1 MRNHIIFK
9 FLAIALCA
17 AALLSAVAG
26 GVGIFVMTESGLY
39 EKNVDEL
46 YQEQLESYALNY
58 AIDRW
63 EMYASQNLGGAGEEL
78 AEFFYQAWYR
88 YNNFRPGR
96 VGYILRDP
104 EGNVVLEEH
113 LGEGVPAKYTY
124 SFSLDYPFL
133 NVLSEEPYVEG
144 HPTEATMP
152 PEIHITH
159 IDDTYVYDAVPE
171 RGAAVYFLSVRYE
184 DGSEVGLGSPD
195 SPMGM
200 LRRLEDGTIVMD
212 PVEDMGDLEWMEQ
225 PVWILFMDRDRNILY
240 EASSSDGVV
249 EESRW
254 QETVGL
260 FLRLRKLTEEAF
272 VMDAIPPEGCSVK
285 RVAVTYED
293 GTGESAGGTPDIG
306 VLEYNEQG
314 GIRFTANDAHLLLQQ
329 GGKIIHIAFYD
340 ENEEMVYEARNP
352 EGVGYLYTFDN
363 KQIFITAQP
372 EVLETI
378 PEVTIPVETR
388 PVYREENEPSVAATE
403 AVIVPEGKPDDI
415 FRYYSNDAQQR
426 MEVEYTMESVPGY
439 TMEVQLAAKPLQ
451 REGDWVLVRT
461 LYAFRNW
468 LPVLLGAGL
477 LLFAV
482 TAVYLCCA
490 AARKPKSEDVRPGGL
505 NCIPLD
511 LYLAMAGFGVV
522 GLAFLAVEA
531 IPEILGELRVV
542 LVVGGL
548 LAYCASLLIVG
559 FCFACAAQ
567 FKTPGGYWWRHSVC
581 GFCVKLLGK
590 LFRLLI
596 GILRRMVAF
605 WREKLWPGI
614 KTLVRA
620 IFALTM
626 RLLKKIGRWLKKTG
640 KTIGRKMNRVYSL
653 LPVTWQWMSVGFGMI
668 LLLFLVIFNRRNTL
682 LLLLGLGVAF
692 GVVAYGAHCFG
703 LLLES
708 AKRMSK
714 GNLEEK
720 VDDKLMTGSFKEFA
734 GELNGLADV
743 AVVAAQKQLK
753 SERMKTE
760 LITNVSHDIKTPL
773 TSIINYVDLL
783 QKPHSPEEGEKYL
796 EVLDRQSQRLKKLI
810 DDLME
815 MSKASTGNLA
825 VEIGRVD
832 AAETV
837 NQALGE
843 FADKLEKAQLYPVF
857 RQPEEPVLM
866 LADGRLVW
874 RVMSNLLSNAVKYA
888 LPGTRLYVDLQ
899 KLENKVILSLKNI
912 SREELNVQAD
922 ELLERFVRGD
932 VSRNTEGSGLGL
944 NIARSLMEL
953 QKGQLQ
959 ILVDGD
965 LFKVTLIFP
974 AAE

>member
-78 AEFFYQAWYR
+78 AESFYQDWYR
-88 YNNFRPGR
+88 YNRFRPGR

-133 NVLSEEPYVEG
+133 NVLSEEPYVEVP
-144 HPTEATMP
+144 PTEATMP
-152 PEIHITH
+152 PEIHTTH

-225 PVWILFMDRDRNILY
+225 PVWILFMDRDMNILY

-272 VMDAIPPEGCSVK
+272 VMDAIPPEGCNVK

-477 LLFAV
+477 LLFAM

-548 LAYCASLLIVG
+548 LAYTASLLIVG

-626 RLLKKIGRWLKKTG
+626 RLLKKIGSWLKQTG
-640 KTIGRKMNRVYSL
+640 KTIGKKMNRVYSL
-653 LPVTWQWMSVGFGMI
+653 LPVTWQWMLCGSALV
-668 LLLFLVIFNRRNTL
+668 LVIFLAAESRRAKWML
-682 LLLLGLGVAF
+682 LSILLGFALIL
-692 GVVAYGAHCFG
+692 YGAHCFG

-714 GNLEEK
+714 GDLEEK

-783 QKPHSPEEGEKYL
+783 RKPHSPEEGEKYL

-944 NIARSLMEL
+944 NIAQSLMEL